1 MRGFVTSPASG
12 KPVSACSCASLR
24 AIDRSAGT
32 TPAGDV
38 RTHAAATGPSTSV
51 AEQLGVTKENVGA
64 AVSPEEFARYNNMW
78 QSCPIERAYVVPQSD
93 ITVRLTTPHHV
104 S

>member
-1 MRGFVTSPASG
+1 MRGFVTSPASR
-12 KPVSACSCASLR
+12 KPVSACSCAGLR

-32 TPAGDV
+32 TPAGNV
-38 RTHAAATGPSTSV
+38 RTAATSPSTSV
-51 AEQLGVTKENVGA
+51 AEQLGVAKENVGA
-64 AVSPEEFARYNNMW
+64 AVSPEEFARYNSMW